1 MSPTILI
8 ADDHDMM
15 AAGLR
20 AIIEQELRITVVDT
34 VGDGRAAIARARDL
48 KPDIVV
54 MDVHMPLLNGIEATR
69 EIMREQPD
77 LAVIALS
84 MHDDRHFIV
93 EMFRAGARAY
103 LLKHCAFDELGQAI
117 KSVLSGKKYISP
129 SIARLVLEDY
139 LQRIEDAPRSASSLT
154 AKERQVLQLLAEGY
168 PTRIIADMLHVS
180 VNTVDTHR
188 KNIME
193 KLGLFS
199 IAELT
204 KYAIREGLTQL

>member
-1 MSPTILI
+1 MSTTILI
-8 ADDHDMM
+8 ADDHEMM

-20 AIIEQELRITVVDT
+20 AIIERDLRIAVVD
-34 VGDGRAAIARARDL
+34 VVADGRAAIARAREL
-48 KPDIVV
+48 RPDIVV

-69 EIMREQPD
+69 EILREQPG

-117 KSVLSGKKYISP
+117 QNVLAGRKYISP
-129 SIARLVLEDY
+129 SVANLVLDDY
-139 LQRIEDAPRSASSLT
+139 LKRLDDTPRPASPLT
-154 AKERQVLQLLAEGY
+154 AKERQILQLLAEGHSA
-168 PTRIIADMLHVS
+168 RVIADMLHVS

>member
-1 MSPTILI
+1 VSPTILI